1 MISHEIKNN
10 RRFGLL
16 FIAVSLFFASVY
28 VMASD
33 NLNFDDNPDI
43 PWHISADELEYNQ
56 EAKEYIA
63 KGNVTITK
71 GNRKLTADIIRFDHK
86 TMTAV
91 AEGNVTMTSGDDVMT
106 GNRIEID
113 LKKETGTLFD
123 GSIFIKENHFYIKGD
138 KIQKVGKDEYTAHKA
153 VVSTCDGDNPAW
165 KIIGKN
171 VKVTVEGYGV
181 VSHASFWAKKIPVMY
196 MPMMIF
202 PVKLKR
208 QTGLL
213 PPRFG
218 YSEQNGVEIEQ
229 PFYWAINKSSDATF
243 YEDYIQE
250 RGDKIGIEYR
260 YVLDKDSK
268 GTLMYN
274 FLNDRKSDNSSRYWF
289 RMKQDQALPFGV
301 SAKIDIDI
309 ISDQDYLHEF
319 RDGYTGFDK
328 TEEYFYENFSRKI
341 DDYSDPIRVNSLN
354 LNKRWD
360 NYTLNSGVRWYD
372 NVIIRQSDETDTTL
386 HKLPFL
392 QINSLRQRL
401 SNFLPLYW
409 ELDSEYTHFYRE
421 EGETGDRIDI
431 YPRISL
437 LKQFGNYLTFEP
449 SVGFRETVWN
459 INNNEDDTY
468 LTKKSSRGIY
478 DIKAELTSNLFKV
491 YQIDEEKT
499 GLMGKDADK
508 IKHII
513 RPQIIYEYVP
523 DKNQD
528 EYPSFDTID
537 RIEKKHRITASIT
550 NTVISRSV
558 AGSSQRLEPTAG
570 SVVAASSQ
578 RLEPS
583 YQPVCRFKLEQS
595 YDISEPGIQD
605 SSFKNHSFSPIY
617 GEIELAPGD
626 FLSVQADAKW
636 SPYDLDFQS
645 RNFSFNLKDKRGDSL
660 FLEYRYNQDL
670 SESFFTDM
678 TARLSERWFAFADYE
693 RNLKEGEDI
702 KTSIG
707 ILYSSACWSADLSYT
722 NENND
727 RRYSFMINLKGLGG
741 IGSK

>member
-1 MISHEIKNN
+1 
-10 RRFGLL
+10 
-16 FIAVSLFFASVY
+16 
-28 VMASD
+28 
-33 NLNFDDNPDI
+33 
-43 PWHISADELEYNQ
+43 
-56 EAKEYIA
+56 
-63 KGNVTITK
+63 
-71 GNRKLTADIIRFDHK
+71 
-86 TMTAV
+86 
-91 AEGNVTMTSGDDVMT
+91 
-106 GNRIEID
+106 
-113 LKKETGTLFD
+113 
-123 GSIFIKENHFYIKGD
+123 
-138 KIQKVGKDEYTAHKA
+138 
-153 VVSTCDGDNPAW
+153 
-165 KIIGKN
+165 
-171 VKVTVEGYGV
+171 
-181 VSHASFWAKKIPVMY
+181 
-196 MPMMIF
+196 
-202 PVKLKR
+202 
-208 QTGLL
+208 
-213 PPRFG
+213 
-218 YSEQNGVEIEQ
+218 
-229 PFYWAINKSSDATF
+229 
-243 YEDYIQE
+243 
-250 RGDKIGIEYR
+250 
-260 YVLDKDSK
+260 
-268 GTLMYN
+268 MYN
-274 FLNDRKSDNSSRYWF
+274 FLNDRKIDNSSRYWF

-309 ISDQDYLHEF
+309 VSDQDYLHEF

-328 TEEYFYENFSRKI
+328 TEEYFYENFNRRT
-341 DDYSDPIRVNSLN
+341 DDYSDPIRVNSFN
-354 LNKRWD
+354 LNKRLD
-360 NYTLNSGVRWYD
+360 NYTMNAGIRWYD
-372 NVIIRQSDETDTTL
+372 NVIIRQSDEADTTL

-392 QINSLRQRL
+392 QINSLKQPL
-401 SNFLPLYW
+401 LKILPLYW
-409 ELDSEYTHFYRE
+409 KLDSEYTHFYRE

-459 INNNEDDTY
+459 VNNEDDDTY

-513 RPQIIYEYVP
+513 RPQITYEYVP

-528 EYPSFDTID
+528 EYPSFDPTD

-550 NTVISRSV
+550 NTVISRSSV
-558 AGSSQRLEPTAG
+558 SETA
-570 SVVAASSQ
+570 S
-578 RLEPS
+578 EHEEKKYS

-605 SSFKNHSFSPIY
+605 SSLKNHSFSPIY
-617 GEIELAPGD
+617 GEIELTPGD

-636 SPYDLDFQS
+636 SPYDLDFQT

-678 TARLSERWFAFADYE
+678 AVRLSENWLTYADYE

-707 ILYSSACWSADLSYT
+707 ILYSSSCWSADLSYT